1 MGILSECLLLLLLVQ
16 AMSIFTV
23 HGTGENT
30 AVDNPP
36 PPPDGDLDLSPE
48 QEQIERD
55 EAQEDALDEDWA
67 LEDYVE
73 DEETILVNKRFLTCF
88 DSKAKLIK
96 NGKKGIIENKLGR
109 WRCTCEDGAWD
120 VSKCE
125 VLEREKREFE
135 PQEDTVLNFL
145 EKRGRGKSGGGKCKK
160 PKAKNGRNVKQ
171 LNDDY
176 VEWHNYYRCL
186 HGVGKVKYDKSLE
199 RVAKANV
206 QMNVNQ
212 GGMQHTS
219 NAKYGEN
226 LWAMWGGGFGLGAIT
241 GQDPVKA
248 WYDEMTNPG
257 YNFNTPTMFSY
268 GTGHFTQVVWAATK
282 KIGCWTAEHPFQGMT
297 RVFTACEYDPPGN
310 MNMRPKAKNVANWR
324 KNVPA
329 PK

>member
-73 DEETILVNKRFLTCF
+73 DEETIL
-88 DSKAKLIK
+88 
-96 NGKKGIIENKLGR
+96 
-109 WRCTCEDGAWD
+109 
-120 VSKCE
+120 
-125 VLEREKREFE
+125 EFE